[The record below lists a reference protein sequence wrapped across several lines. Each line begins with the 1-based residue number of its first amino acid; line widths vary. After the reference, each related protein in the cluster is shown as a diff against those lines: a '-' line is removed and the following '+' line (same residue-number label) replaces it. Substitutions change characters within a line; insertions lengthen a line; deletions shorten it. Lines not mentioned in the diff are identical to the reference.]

1 MSEYL
6 AIFLDEAEEQIE
18 TLDDGLL
25 RLESEPDNADLLQE
39 IFRAAHS
46 LKSSSAAMG
55 FAGMSALCHALE
67 NVLDHFR
74 SGRMRA
80 ESSVIDVLLQA
91 VDALKGMRD
100 SARMGRDAPARPD
113 LICSLES
120 ISPRGAE
127 PDALQDE
134 PELPGAPAGPGELV
148 RIAVRLRPDC
158 AMPGIRAH
166 IVLTAIEA
174 VARVVSCQPPRADLE
189 AGRFPGEFAVYVDT
203 HAGEEKLRQALDSVS
218 EIDSVEVWLPGD
230 GDGDFDLSP
239 RAPRPAPD
247 ERVVDVGPSGRG
259 RSPDE
264 IAAMAGRGEQTVR
277 VNVGRLDRL
286 MNLVGELVTQRNRV
300 AQIGAGLDAYHGA
313 ADLVQQL
320 RETSQQMAR
329 VVGELQEEVMKT
341 RMLPIAQLF
350 RRFPRMVRD
359 LAQRTGKDL
368 DLVLEGE
375 DTELDRSVIE
385 EMVDPLGHLLRNA
398 IDHGIETPDARAA
411 RGKPRKGK
419 IILSA
424 RQEENHII
432 IEVTDDGAGID
443 VEALKAS
450 AVRKGVISSAAAADL
465 TAEEALQLVFASG
478 LSTSGQVSD
487 ISGRGVGMD
496 VVKTNVG
503 RLRGSVRLHTKV
515 GVGTTV
521 TMRLPLTLAISQ
533 ALLVTAGPTT
543 AAIPLVYVTETT
555 RVPRADVESV
565 RHRLVTSFRGR
576 VLPLV
581 SLHDLLGQSGAA
593 FAEGADAVRVV
604 VVRSADQELGLIVD
618 LLLGD
623 EEIVLKPLGS
633 ALGDVPGVSGATILG
648 DGTVA
653 LVLDVASLLERGD
666 VRAALREAT

>member
-1 MSEYL
+1 
-6 AIFLDEAEEQIE
+6 
-18 TLDDGLL
+18 
-25 RLESEPDNADLLQE
+25 
-39 IFRAAHS
+39 
-46 LKSSSAAMG
+46 
-55 FAGMSALCHALE
+55 
-67 NVLDHFR
+67 
-74 SGRMRA
+74 
-80 ESSVIDVLLQA
+80 
-91 VDALKGMRD
+91 
-100 SARMGRDAPARPD
+100 
-113 LICSLES
+113 
-120 ISPRGAE
+120 
-127 PDALQDE
+127 
-134 PELPGAPAGPGELV
+134 
-148 RIAVRLRPDC
+148 
-158 AMPGIRAH
+158 
-166 IVLTAIEA
+166 
-174 VARVVSCQPPRADLE
+174 
-189 AGRFPGEFAVYVDT
+189 
-203 HAGEEKLRQALDSVS
+203 
-218 EIDSVEVWLPGD
+218 
-230 GDGDFDLSP
+230 
-239 RAPRPAPD
+239 
-247 ERVVDVGPSGRG
+247 
-259 RSPDE
+259 
-264 IAAMAGRGEQTVR
+264 
-277 VNVGRLDRL
+277 
-286 MNLVGELVTQRNRV
+286 
-300 AQIGAGLDAYHGA
+300 
-313 ADLVQQL
+313 
-320 RETSQQMAR
+320 
-329 VVGELQEEVMKT
+329 
-341 RMLPIAQLF
+341 
-350 RRFPRMVRD
+350 
-359 LAQRTGKDL
+359 
-368 DLVLEGE
+368 
-375 DTELDRSVIE
+375 
-385 EMVDPLGHLLRNA
+385 
-398 IDHGIETPDARAA
+398 
-411 RGKPRKGK
+411 
-419 IILSA
+419 
-424 RQEENHII
+424 
-432 IEVTDDGAGID
+432 
-443 VEALKAS
+443 
-450 AVRKGVISSAAAADL
+450 VISSAAAADL